1 MIEEFGGKEAAKTM
15 ITLCLKVF
23 GRANE
28 KLIASL
34 TGLPVNITVQLLAE
48 LEHDNCIYH
57 QNLGSLRLWRA
68 K

>member
-57 QNLGSLRLWRA
+57 
-68 K
+68 